1 MKTTIKCP
9 GCGNALEVEEEWNGC
24 KAECPYCANKFILRL
39 EEPLRSVAPDLTQ
52 QQNDFL
58 LSLGCTVIV
67 SRGHVYADISS
78 YDPQTSMK
86 LVMRLTGIGIQF
98 LDRYDHDT
106 GKYKT
111 LAVAGEVWSASGGTW
126 KLLSVSKKKE
136 ASDAVLQS
144 ALLDL
149 RQRIESTVASFS
161 ISNVFAE
168 VECPYFKP
176 CSSKEKLLW
185 YGQACQDCGDGSKEC
200 SSTDYY
206 HAKQLDGLLCVSTER
221 VVFVSAAHRQEYKIS
236 SLRTVKTNWHD
247 YCGSLI
253 VGSSVRKMEKYI
265 ANEIWKPAL
274 IILVQWNEFFGMKF
288 QQCDKRNLASDLCE
302 SICRPCAVAGKQGV
316 EYDCLPE
323 DVIELEW
330 KRCNTIPSGSSF

>member
-144 ALLDL
+144 ALHLKRPDAVSAL
-149 RQRIESTVASFS
+149 FRGSFPS
-161 ISNVFAE
+161 
-168 VECPYFKP
+168 CRK
-176 CSSKEKLLW
+176 CS
-185 YGQACQDCGDGSKEC
+185 CMRR
-200 SSTDYY
+200 
-206 HAKQLDGLLCVSTER
+206 CVL
-221 VVFVSAAHRQEYKIS
+221 FVSVLFVRW
-236 SLRTVKTNWHD
+236 LRRGRSARV
-247 YCGSLI
+247 
-253 VGSSVRKMEKYI
+253 
-265 ANEIWKPAL
+265 P
-274 IILVQWNEFFGMKF
+274 FF
-288 QQCDKRNLASDLCE
+288 S
-302 SICRPCAVAGKQGV
+302 
-316 EYDCLPE
+316 
-323 DVIELEW
+323 
-330 KRCNTIPSGSSF
+330 